1 LHKIT
6 TYGGDFM
13 QMIRAKQR
21 FFIAA
26 VSRPDITLRE
36 IQPQRF

>member
-1 LHKIT
+1 LHKIA

-13 QMIRAKQR
+13 QMVRGKQG

>member
-1 LHKIT
+1 LHKIA

-13 QMIRAKQR
+13 QMVRGKPR
-21 FFIAA
+21 FFMAA

-36 IQPQRF
+36 IHTQRS